1 MSTKSHEE
9 LPSIDPSQ
17 LSAVTGGVTDNS
29 GGSSDLTSAMQQLVA
44 SIQDLSHNQNS
55 GSSNMFMEMLPL
67 MMMMRGQ
74 QAAQA
79 PVEYPPEIPPIGD
92 GSGWTRVA

>member
-17 LSAVTGGVTDNS
+17 LSAVTGGVTDTS
-29 GGSSDLTSAMQQLVA
+29 SSSDLTAAMQQLVA
-44 SIQDLSHNQNS
+44 SIQDLSQNQNQ
-55 GSSNMFMEMLPL
+55 GGGNMFMEMLPL

-74 QAAQA
+74 QSAAA
-79 PVEYPPEIPPIGD
+79 PVVEYPPEIPPVGN
-92 GSGWTRVA
+92 GSGWQLV